1 MQRQAQTPKSRSE
14 RFGRKSQREIFL
26 DRVEQVVPWNE
37 LLALLEPHYPKA
49 DSSQT
54 PAELSIMLRTYFVQQ
69 WFNFSDSGTEEA
81 FYESP
86 ALRRFVG
93 VDLRVAAAPN
103 ETAIRQF
110 RHLLKEHNLDG
121 ELLARVNHQLDA
133 EGILIPPGSNANA
146 TILKDPSSTG
156 NGAGER
162 DRQMPQARE
171 NDQQHIMT
179 DAHSLPEF
187 LRGDDLSFHPN
198 ELSSLAR
205 DPESAVTPG
214 PERFSYQGQA
224 EAQDKSG
231 SQTKSNVMDPSLN
244 ALSIAV
250 ISPDHPRRYAAT
262 SALGECRNGP
272 IQEFNSYPNPDE
284 VPQTLDHNFEVVIID
299 LDSDPEYALRLV
311 ESISVNG
318 LATVI
323 VYSEQTNPEILLRC
337 MRAGAREF
345 LTLPFDSGA
354 MANAL
359 ARASALCSAVRLP
372 KKTSGRLLVFLSAKG
387 GSGVTTLACNF
398 AVSLAQE
405 SKQKTLLIDLNLP
418 LGDAAINLG
427 IRAEHSIVSALEN
440 SSRLDSSF
448 LATLLVK
455 HSSGLFVLAAPSEL
469 VSTHVSDE
477 AINKLLEVAREG
489 FDYVVVDAG
498 SRLDLQHTHLFDETT
513 TIYLVTQVGI
523 AELRNSNRLIS
534 RLSTAVGPKLEIV
547 INRYDPRSLEI
558 AEEHITKALT
568 RPAQWKIPNNYAAVR
583 RMQNTAVS
591 LMGSDSQISRAI
603 QKMSRSVCG
612 QPDIPEK
619 KKGFSFFR

>member
-1 MQRQAQTPKSRSE
+1 MQRQAPSPKSRSE

-26 DRVEQVVPWNE
+26 DRVEPVVPWKE
-37 LLALLEPHYPKA
+37 LLALLEPHYPEA

-81 FYESP
+81 LYESP
-86 ALRRFVG
+86 VLRRFVG
-93 VDLRVAAAPN
+93 IDLRVAAAPD
-103 ETAIRQF
+103 EAAIRQF

-121 ELLARVNHQLDA
+121 ELLARVNRQLDA
-133 EGILIPPGSNANA
+133 EGILTPPGSNANEA
-146 TILKDPSSTG
+146 IPKAPSSTG
-156 NGAGER
+156 NSANER
-162 DRQMPQARE
+162 DRQIPQPQG
-171 NDQQHIMT
+171 NDKQHIMT

-187 LRGDDLSFHPN
+187 LRGNDLPFHPN
-198 ELSSLAR
+198 EPSSLAR
-205 DPESAVTPG
+205 DPESTETPE
-214 PERFSYQGQA
+214 PEHFSYPGQA
-224 EAQDKSG
+224 EAQDTSD
-231 SQTKSNVMDPSLN
+231 SQNKSNVMEPSLN
-244 ALSIAV
+244 ALSIAL
-250 ISPDHPRRYAAT
+250 ISPDHPHRYAAT

-272 IQEFNSYPNPDE
+272 IQEFTSYPNPDE
-284 VPQTLDHNFEVVIID
+284 VQQTLDHNFEVVLID

-311 ESISVNG
+311 ESISVHG

-354 MANAL
+354 MSKAL
-359 ARASALCSAVRLP
+359 VRASALCSAVRPP
-372 KKTSGRLLVFLSAKG
+372 KKASGKLLVFLSAKG

-405 SKQKTLLIDLNLP
+405 SQQKTLLIDLNLP

-469 VSTHVSDE
+469 AFTHVSDE
-477 AINKLLEVAREG
+477 AINKLLEVAQEG

-568 RPAQWKIPNNYAAVR
+568 RPAQWKIPNNYTAVR

-591 LMGSDSQISRAI
+591 LMEGDSQIARVI
-603 QKMSRSVCG
+603 QKMSRSACG